1 MAKNNIEKLRRQKRL
16 TQEQLAD
23 IIGIGRDTMGR
34 YEAEITDMKV
44 STLIAL
50 ADYFNVTTDYVLGRT
65 DKQFIDKRKVLDS
78 LTETHTK
85 LIAELCMEEKNNI
98 LLTGFIYCRPFLYFI
113 FLKGPQYGPYN
124 LRK

>member
-50 ADYFNVTTDYVLGRT
+50 ADYFNVTTDYVLVRT
-65 DKQFIDKRKVLDS
+65 DKQFIDKTKVIDS
-78 LTETHTK
+78 LTKAHSK
-85 LIAELCMEEKNNI
+85 IISELFMEEKN
-98 LLTGFIYCRPFLYFI
+98 
-113 FLKGPQYGPYN
+113 
-124 LRK
+124 

>member
-23 IIGIGRDTMGR
+23 ILGIGRDTMGR

-44 STLIAL
+44 TTLEAL

-65 DKQFIDKRKVLDS
+65 DKQFIDKTKVLDS
-78 LTETHTK
+78 LSKAHSN
-85 LIAELCMEEKNNI
+85 IISELFMEEKN
-98 LLTGFIYCRPFLYFI
+98 
-113 FLKGPQYGPYN
+113 
-124 LRK
+124 

>member
-23 IIGIGRDTMGR
+23 IIEIGRDTMGR

-65 DKQFIDKRKVLDS
+65 DKQFIDKTKVIDS
-78 LTETHTK
+78 LTKAHSK
-85 LIAELCMEEKNNI
+85 IISELFMEEKN
-98 LLTGFIYCRPFLYFI
+98 
-113 FLKGPQYGPYN
+113 
-124 LRK
+124 

>member
-23 IIGIGRDTMGR
+23 ILGIGRDTMGR
-34 YEAEITDMKV
+34 YEAEVTDMKV
-44 STLIAL
+44 TTLIAL

-85 LIAELCMEEKNNI
+85 LIAELCMEEKN
-98 LLTGFIYCRPFLYFI
+98 
-113 FLKGPQYGPYN
+113 
-124 LRK
+124 

>member
-65 DKQFIDKRKVLDS
+65 DKQFIDKTKVINS
-78 LTETHTK
+78 LTKAHSK
-85 LIAELCMEEKNNI
+85 IISELFMEDKN
-98 LLTGFIYCRPFLYFI
+98 
-113 FLKGPQYGPYN
+113 
-124 LRK
+124 

>member
-1 MAKNNIEKLRRQKRL
+1 MIQV
-16 TQEQLAD
+16 
-23 IIGIGRDTMGR
+23 GRDTMGR

-85 LIAELCMEEKNNI
+85 LIAELCMEEKN
-98 LLTGFIYCRPFLYFI
+98 
-113 FLKGPQYGPYN
+113 
-124 LRK
+124 

>member
-44 STLIAL
+44 STLIVL

-65 DKQFIDKRKVLDS
+65 DKQFIDKTKVIDS
-78 LTETHTK
+78 LTKAHSK
-85 LIAELCMEEKNNI
+85 IISELFMEEK
-98 LLTGFIYCRPFLYFI
+98 
-113 FLKGPQYGPYN
+113 
-124 LRK
+124 

>member
-23 IIGIGRDTMGR
+23 ILGIGRDTMGR

-44 STLIAL
+44 STLEAL

-65 DKQFIDKRKVLDS
+65 DKQFIDKTKVLDS
-78 LTETHTK
+78 LSKAHSN
-85 LIAELCMEEKNNI
+85 IISELFMEEKN
-98 LLTGFIYCRPFLYFI
+98 
-113 FLKGPQYGPYN
+113 
-124 LRK
+124 